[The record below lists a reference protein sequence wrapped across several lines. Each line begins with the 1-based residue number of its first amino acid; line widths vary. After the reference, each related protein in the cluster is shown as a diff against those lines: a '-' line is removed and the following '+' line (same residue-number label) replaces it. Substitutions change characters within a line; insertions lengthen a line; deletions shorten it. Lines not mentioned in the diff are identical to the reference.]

1 MSSLFLKEDNI
12 TTASS
17 ILKNGGIGIFP
28 TDTVYGIGCDF
39 LNVNSL
45 IKLFEI
51 KKRDFNKPINI
62 LVSNKEMIYNFIKDI
77 NPIEKIL
84 IDNFWPGPFTIIF
97 NKTNL
102 VPDILT
108 SGLST
113 VGIRMPNNKV
123 CLDLINKLGSP
134 IATSSANISNERPTS
149 VIDENL
155 IKNFENNVDFILD
168 SGKIDGGIPSTI
180 VKVEENKINILRE
193 GPISFNDVM
202 EVIKNAK

>member
-1 MSSLFLKEDNI
+1 
-12 TTASS
+12 
-17 ILKNGGIGIFP
+17 
-28 TDTVYGIGCDF
+28 
-39 LNVNSL
+39 
-45 IKLFEI
+45 
-51 KKRDFNKPINI
+51 
-62 LVSNKEMIYNFIKDI
+62 MIYNFIKDI

-108 SGLST
+108 SGLGT

-155 IKNFENNVDFILD
+155 IKNFENKVDFILD

>member
-1 MSSLFLKEDNI
+1 
-12 TTASS
+12 
-17 ILKNGGIGIFP
+17 
-28 TDTVYGIGCDF
+28 
-39 LNVNSL
+39 
-45 IKLFEI
+45 
-51 KKRDFNKPINI
+51 
-62 LVSNKEMIYNFIKDI
+62 
-77 NPIEKIL
+77 
-84 IDNFWPGPFTIIF
+84 
-97 NKTNL
+97 
-102 VPDILT
+102 
-108 SGLST
+108 
-113 VGIRMPNNKV
+113 MPNNKV

-155 IKNFENNVDFILD
+155 IKNFENKVDFILD